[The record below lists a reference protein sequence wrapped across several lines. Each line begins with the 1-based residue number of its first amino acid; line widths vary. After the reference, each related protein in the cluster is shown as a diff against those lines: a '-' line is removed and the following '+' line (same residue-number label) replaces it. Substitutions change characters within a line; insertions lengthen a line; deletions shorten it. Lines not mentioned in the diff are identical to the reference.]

1 MLEDNGKSHVCA
13 NEGMKRDALG
23 GGDLP
28 LLAAPRERDGG
39 GRVAG
44 VVVVALARVVHAG
57 ALDGSEELLDG
68 GGRAVH
74 DRGAGVDDG
83 LEAGDDGL
91 AVHVRLRAGD
101 LPEAGG
107 GVDVVELERARV
119 ELVVRAA
126 EVELR
131 ARRGELEAEDTLID
145 STLVDGGVEEG
156 VLMG

>member
-1 MLEDNGKSHVCA
+1 MSWPARAPTQFVLSMEPRLKLKISPSAVCFTA
-13 NEGMKRDALG
+13 AIRACLLGSRDSPG
-23 GGDLP
+23 
-28 LLAAPRERDGG
+28 LATPAEADGG
-39 GRVAG
+39 ERVAR
-44 VVVVALARVVHAG
+44 VVVVALRRVVDTRAG
-57 ALDGSEELLDG
+57 NGGEEALDGG
-68 GGRAVH
+68 RRAVH
-74 DRGAGVDDG
+74 DGGAGVDDG

-131 ARRGELEAEDTLID
+131 A
-145 STLVDGGVEEG
+145 
-156 VLMG
+156 